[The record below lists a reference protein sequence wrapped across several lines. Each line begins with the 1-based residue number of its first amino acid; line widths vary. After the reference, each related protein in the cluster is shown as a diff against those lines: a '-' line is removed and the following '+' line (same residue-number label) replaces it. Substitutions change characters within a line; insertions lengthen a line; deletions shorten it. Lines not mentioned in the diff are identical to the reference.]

1 MNVQAIQQ
9 QIQNWYSPNLLQHI
23 RVCQLAMLGFGTSQ
37 EEIRV
42 QGRAYIAGIGSGG
55 QFNYFP
61 PVLRSID
68 QMSTSNPIL
77 KNTRILES
85 QIRSVDMVPDWLGV
99 SEIKNL
105 SRKSWWHQRVNGL
118 DGYGGFKDD
127 MDRVFMDFAMLGV
140 GYARVG
146 VCEYED
152 GDRAELRYIDPFSV
166 ISDPYTDIENS
177 EGVAVC
183 TIYGQNEFERR
194 FPKLDFA
201 AYADNWANDA
211 NFMSRGARVL
221 EYYTHKEYLAM
232 SASNGFFG
240 EVMDQ
245 GENELGCVPI
255 VQFKGF
261 TPPGSIIPIGLAELQ
276 LSSAQDIMNLTNT
289 IRRKAYND
297 AFIAIEP
304 GFFTQESLAK
314 YAEKLDPQYLQIDTE
329 ESRRLLQDGAKPFID
344 MPRVGANQDVMN
356 LLNIALADNRE
367 QSAVSANAAGVGQD
381 TETTA
386 TEVRSIDARMDAQYR
401 ALLRGFIRP
410 MMVAAVKLAKVAQRF
425 DNAPFS
431 VPFLGATHEFNMDN
445 SEMTSEVCWSGALV
459 PQFEEENI
467 FTSDAG
473 RRKAEEVNKWMQVY
487 QLTQSPE
494 ALKKLIE
501 ALGVIDV
508 DTYIQAPQAPM
519 QQAMGGMN
527 PGQAMGPE
535 QGMSPE
541 MMGGQQ
547 RPPELGPAGYQAA
560 APQPGPPI
568 DQQTTDLASA
578 LAGLG
583 QG

>member
-1 MNVQAIQQ
+1 MNVQNVQQ
-9 QIQNWYSPNLLQHI
+9 QLQNWYSPNLLQHI
-23 RVCQLAMLGFGTSQ
+23 RFCQLAMLGFGTSQ
-37 EEIRV
+37 EEIRTV
-42 QGRAYIAGIGSGG
+42 GKAYIAGIGSGG

-61 PVLRSID
+61 PVLRQID

-85 QIRSVDMVPDWLGV
+85 QIRAVDMVPDWLGI
-99 SEIKNL
+99 SEIKNV
-105 SRKSWWHQRVNGL
+105 SRKAWWRQRVNGL

-127 MDRVFMDFAMLGV
+127 LDRTFMDFAMLGV
-140 GYARVG
+140 GYCRVG

-152 GDRAELRYIDPFSV
+152 GDRAEIRYLDPFSV

-177 EGVAVC
+177 DGVGIV
-183 TIYGQNEFERR
+183 TIYGENEFEKR

-221 EYYTHKEYLAM
+221 EYYTHTDYLAM

-240 EVMDQ
+240 EVMEQ
-245 GENELGCVPI
+245 GDNELGCIPVT
-255 VQFKGF
+255 QFKGF

-304 GFFTQESLAK
+304 GFFTPESLQK

-344 MPRVGANQDVMN
+344 MPRVGANADVMN

-381 TETTA
+381 NETTA
-386 TEVRSIDARMDAQYR
+386 TEVRSIDSRMDAQYR
-401 ALLRGFIRP
+401 ALLRGFILP
-410 MMVAAVKLAKVAQRF
+410 MMQAAVKLAKVAERF
-425 DNAPFS
+425 DNAPFV
-431 VPFLGATHEFNMDN
+431 VPFLGTSHEFNADN
-445 SEMTSEVCWSGALV
+445 PEMTTETCWSGVKV
-459 PQFEEENI
+459 PNFEEEEL
-467 FTSDAG
+467 FTQDAA
-473 RRKAEEVNKWMQVY
+473 RRKAEEVNKWQMVF
-487 QLTQSPE
+487 QLTQNPE

-501 ALGVIDV
+501 SLGVVDV
-508 DTYIQAPQAPM
+508 DTYVQAPQAP
-519 QQAMGGMN
+519 
-527 PGQAMGPE
+527 
-535 QGMSPE
+535 QGMPGMPGME
-541 MMGGQQ
+541 QQMGIPMDAGQ
-547 RPPELGPAGYQAA
+547 RSPELGPQGYQAA
-560 APQPGPPI
+560 APQPGPPM
-568 DQQTTDLASA
+568 DQANSDLANA